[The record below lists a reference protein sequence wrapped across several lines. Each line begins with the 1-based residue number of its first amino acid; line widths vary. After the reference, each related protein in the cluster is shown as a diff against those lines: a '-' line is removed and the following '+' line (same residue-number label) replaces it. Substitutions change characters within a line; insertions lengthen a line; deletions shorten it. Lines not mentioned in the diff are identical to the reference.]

1 MRMVFM
7 IVILLGTVFS
17 RGACAD
23 PVMQVQLPFYDG
35 KAYRCT
41 QNSDDTPTH
50 QMASTKYDLD
60 FNMKIGDIVVSAAD
74 GVMRHGRDSDGFGTY
89 AKVDHG
95 NGHWTMYGHLG
106 GYIAHDG
113 DVVVAG
119 QPIAYSGNTG
129 KVYPVPTRDNPS
141 GGQHLHFGVHD
152 GAGTGVSQSMEVHA
166 FDQSSGNLDWFA
178 TGTATES
185 EFVCDESSAVRNGHT
200 YESRPIGQIFSDY
213 QCRELT
219 DGGVLCWSGNP
230 TTCED
235 GQGHVWYRKDNEGA
249 NVSNLWQKCLQ
260 VSGNEV
266 SIFSYL
272 EGGYGIGGPGP
283 GTWTDAADDPIPN
296 LPDFIV
302 RKLWLETPWGF
313 ETYQYGSPEIMKMKA
328 QFENIGDGN
337 LPSGSAPIEVHFYL
351 SKGYKED
358 PHSGD
363 GAWKRVGTDYIQP
376 ENLRT
381 GDTHTETEGI
391 ELWRDIPSPGIWN
404 IVACID
410 HPQDDHNDGGDHP
423 EKHES
428 NNCSTEAVFEVTADG
443 QVVNVASVDFVTSS
457 LQFLQT
463 PRYAGDQARFGAYVT
478 NQGTAG
484 PPAGIR
490 SSYTVECP
498 GTGRILLADDGTE
511 ASELSPGAS
520 AWEET
525 LSPVTLPN
533 VSGACTAT
541 FCADYQGAVSETD
554 ERQQLHESF
563 VHAGAKA
570 GTETRHHEVRG
581 RERLLY
587 QQHRFP
593 YRARHLGEKRR
604 TGRSGYERDGDLP
617 HRKSR
622 GDRWR
627 LVAHRFRH
635 HRTERTA
642 SRWHRRG
649 LHGRQRLA
657 DPELECLEE
666 AVAHNPR
673 MPQGGRQHAGRRSE
687 YRGLCV
693 LHAVFEEVRAACRR
707 GGYLSGGFFYV

>member
-490 SSYTVECP
+490 SSYAVECP

-511 ASELSPGAS
+511 ASELSPGSS

-554 ERQQLHESF
+554 EGNNCTSLSF
-563 VHAGAKA
+563 TLEPRPAPKLVITKFEDEKGCCTSSTGSRIEPDIWVRNDGPVAPATNVTVIYHIASPVATGGAWWHIGSGIIEPRELPPGGTDEDYMDGNGWPIPNSSAWKKQWHTIRGCLKA
-570 GTETRHHEVRG
+570 DGSMPVGDPSTEVCAYYTR
-581 RERLLY
+581 Y
-587 QQHRFP
+587 S
-593 YRARHLGEKRR
+593 K
-604 TGRSGYERDGDLP
+604 
-617 HRKSR
+617 K
-622 GDRWR
+622 
-627 LVAHRFRH
+627 
-635 HRTERTA
+635 
-642 SRWHRRG
+642 
-649 LHGRQRLA
+649 
-657 DPELECLEE
+657 
-666 AVAHNPR
+666 
-673 MPQGGRQHAGRRSE
+673 
-687 YRGLCV
+687 
-693 LHAVFEEVRAACRR
+693 
-707 GGYLSGGFFYV
+707 